1 MCPPPQRRPLACPH
15 ALGSPSRRRLGGGG
29 TEGWCRP
36 RRTKEHTQL
45 PGTRWQNAPW
55 GSPPHRPPLHPK
67 VCNWTVSRV
76 NKAVWAL
83 AVPQHRTSR
92 HLWPP
97 GLEPDPR
104 GKEGCDLSLR
114 PSCRWALQPAQPLLG
129 SRCPQE
135 RKAASPQG
143 GEGFSHRPVPAQSPR
158 LHTQGLG
165 PRPQGKHPAWTVCK
179 MQVLDKCLKA
189 CF

>member
-1 MCPPPQRRPLACPH
+1 MNGEMSYSIPRKSHSDVMWMPLWVTMVRKH
-15 ALGSPSRRRLGGGG
+15 FITSGGVIEKGFLWRFA
-29 TEGWCRP
+29 E
-36 RRTKEHTQL
+36 E
-45 PGTRWQNAPW
+45 
-55 GSPPHRPPLHPK
+55 
-67 VCNWTVSRV
+67 VSTGRAEV
-76 NKAVWAL
+76 
-83 AVPQHRTSR
+83 
-92 HLWPP
+92 
-97 GLEPDPR
+97 
-104 GKEGCDLSLR
+104 CDLSLR